1 MKSMLEELKDV
12 KIKKHTVTSIE
23 YDCKSEEK
31 EDEVFDQVHNIVTNH
46 LDDFAKITFDVEA
59 DHKVKVEIKLKTS
72 WTNLKLSFLFLYS
85 FDNYIFD
92 TMKSRKKCRYY
103 NMIIKKNYIKAGWI
117 KVRDCD
123 YGVQKSKRNRT
134 VFTWDGGA

>member
-23 YDCKSEEK
+23 YDCKTEEK

-59 DHKVKVEIKLKTS
+59 DHKVKVEISENCTIPFG
-72 WTNLKLSFLFLYS
+72 FLHSIIAISNFNPSCFDVIFL
-85 FDNYIFD
+85 
-92 TMKSRKKCRYY
+92 
-103 NMIIKKNYIKAGWI
+103 III
-117 KVRDCD
+117 
-123 YGVQKSKRNRT
+123 S
-134 VFTWDGGA
+134 

>member
-31 EDEVFDQVHNIVTNH
+31 EDAVFDQVHNIVTNH

-59 DHKVKVEIKLKTS
+59 IKGAGLITETPVIITNQDDFQADVEGNLPRNIKCGDIL
-72 WTNLKLSFLFLYS
+72 
-85 FDNYIFD
+85 
-92 TMKSRKKCRYY
+92 
-103 NMIIKKNYIKAGWI
+103 MIIH
-117 KVRDCD
+117 
-123 YGVQKSKRNRT
+123 RT
-134 VFTWDGGA
+134 K

>member
-59 DHKVKVEIKLKTS
+59 DHKVKVEIS
-72 WTNLKLSFLFLYS
+72 
-85 FDNYIFD
+85 
-92 TMKSRKKCRYY
+92 
-103 NMIIKKNYIKAGWI
+103 KN
-117 KVRDCD
+117 
-123 YGVQKSKRNRT
+123 
-134 VFTWDGGA
+134 

>member
-46 LDDFAKITFDVEA
+46 LDDLA
-59 DHKVKVEIKLKTS
+59 DHKVKVEIS
-72 WTNLKLSFLFLYS
+72 EN
-85 FDNYIFD
+85 
-92 TMKSRKKCRYY
+92 
-103 NMIIKKNYIKAGWI
+103 
-117 KVRDCD
+117 
-123 YGVQKSKRNRT
+123 
-134 VFTWDGGA
+134 

>member
-46 LDDFAKITFDVEA
+46 LDDNPDKLYLYLLVEKIFMNG
-59 DHKVKVEIKLKTS
+59 HK
-72 WTNLKLSFLFLYS
+72 
-85 FDNYIFD
+85 
-92 TMKSRKKCRYY
+92 
-103 NMIIKKNYIKAGWI
+103 
-117 KVRDCD
+117 
-123 YGVQKSKRNRT
+123 
-134 VFTWDGGA
+134 